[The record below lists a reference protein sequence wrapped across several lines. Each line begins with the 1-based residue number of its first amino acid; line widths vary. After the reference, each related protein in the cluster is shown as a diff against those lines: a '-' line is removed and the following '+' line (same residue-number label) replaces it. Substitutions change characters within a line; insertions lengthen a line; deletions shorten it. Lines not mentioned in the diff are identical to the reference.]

1 MSYISDW
8 RISEQSEWD
17 YVQYSN
23 AAYREDAE
31 ERYYRNHYGE
41 YDYDEDEDY
50 EDEDED

>member
-8 RISEQSEWD
+8 EHSDKTDWD

-31 ERYYRNHYGE
+31 ERYYRNHY
-41 YDYDEDEDY
+41 DEDDDDY
-50 EDEDED
+50 EDNED